1 MQDQPSNSDKGK
13 EPPRPRNLPDDLIW
27 DPEYEAW
34 IQPGEGT
41 PFDAEAWQRNFE
53 KHQEEHRRDPPIP
66 PEKLRVPPGTL
77 DVPPAWRKSLGG
89 GERDLFSD
97 LTEDD
102 QNSEEEQP
110 ARVEPDSR

>member
-1 MQDQPSNSDKGK
+1 
-13 EPPRPRNLPDDLIW
+13 L
-27 DPEYEAW
+27 EAW
-34 IQPGEGT
+34 YQPGEGT
-41 PFDAEAWQRNFE
+41 SFDPEAWQRNFE
-53 KHQEEHRRDPPIP
+53 QHLDEMRKEPPIP

-102 QNSEEEQP
+102 EDSEEEQP
-110 ARVEPDSR
+110 ASVEPD